1 VGDWRDTEE
10 MIPLVSKEADGVGR
24 AIEFFK
30 RGNFKDA
37 TTLVEQALRINP
49 EDREAKDLMKK
60 LRKQQR

>member
-1 VGDWRDTEE
+1 